1 MTRARIDLAS
11 LPAPEVI
18 ETLDY
23 EAILEAMLS
32 DLRARDEAFSAVVES
47 DPAYKILE
55 VAAYREMLLRQ
66 RVNDAARSVMLAFSN
81 GSDLDHLVALF
92 GVSRLVVDAGNPDA
106 IPPIPPTMESD
117 RRLRYRAQMAFE
129 GLSVAGPVG
138 AYEFHALGAS
148 AQVKDVSIQSPA
160 PGRVDV
166 IVLSQ
171 AGDGV
176 PDAELL
182 GVVEGC
188 VNRDDVRPLTDEVAV
203 IAAEIIHYDLT
214 ATLILY
220 EEPDASVVL
229 EASRVAAQS
238 HVANQHALGRDI
250 TLSGLYAALHQAGVQ
265 KVILASPADNIVVS
279 PYQAAWCAS
288 VNVEVGGRDE

>member
-66 RVNDAARSVMLAFSN
+66 RVNDAARSVMLAFSS
-81 GSDLDHLVALF
+81 GSDLDHLAALF
-92 GVSRLVVDAGNPDA
+92 GVSRLVADAGNPAA

-117 RRLRYRAQMAFE
+117 KRLRYRAQMAFE

-148 AQVKDVSIQSPA
+148 GQVKDVSIQSPA

-171 AGDGV
+171 AGDGT

-203 IAAEIIHYDLT
+203 IAAEIIHYDLA

-229 EASRVAAQS
+229 AASRSAAQS

-250 TLSGLYAALHQAGVQ
+250 TLSGLYAALHQTGVQ
-265 KVILASPADNIVVS
+265 KVILTSPADNIVVS
-279 PYQAAWCAS
+279 PYQAAWCDS
-288 VNVEVGGRDE
+288 VNVEVGGWDE

>member
-18 ETLDY
+18 ETLDF
-23 EAILEAMLS
+23 ESILEAMLS

-66 RVNDAARSVMLAFSN
+66 RVNDAARSVMLAFSA
-81 GSDLDHLVALF
+81 GSDLDHLAALF

-117 RRLRYRAQMAFE
+117 KRLRYRAQMAFE

-182 GVVEGC
+182 GVVDGG

-229 EASRVAAQS
+229 EASRAAAQS

-279 PYQAAWCAS
+279 PYQAAWCDS

>member
-117 RRLRYRAQMAFE
+117 KRLRYRAQMAFE

-279 PYQAAWCAS
+279 PYQAAWCDS